1 MEISAKVL
9 REVEF
14 SGSLRGYN
22 TDEVDEFLEQA
33 AVAVDR
39 LQADTRLAAER
50 AETDRAGR
58 DRTGIEDEE
67 SIRRTLVLAQ
77 RTADLAIK
85 EAQEEAALLLDQTR
99 AEAETVITEAH
110 QTAERLA
117 TDAEQELRDEVAR
130 LTALRESLQTESD
143 NLVSLL
149 ETERARLTESLSTA
163 LQYVE
168 RTLTPPAAAI
178 TPGLAANPFAAAGSD
193 AYHDAGCKDGL
204 SLYTADAPPD
214 AGADD
219 RRPEMAQAVGANG
232 SLSGSPGGSSGDE
245 PQLDD
250 LEANIAED
258 AAIAGGPAGRPAP
271 GQYDWASVA
280 RARSGALAV
289 EDPGEHDVV
298 GLTGLPSVE
307 EQQDTGRRRPF
318 RRKVD
323 L

>member
-22 TDEVDEFLEQA
+22 TDEVDEFLEQV
-33 AVAVDR
+33 AVARRPPRKPRRVSPPSGP
-39 LQADTRLAAER
+39 R
-50 AETDRAGR
+50 ADRAGR

-85 EAQEEAALLLDQTR
+85 EAQEEAALLLDQAR
-99 AEAETVITEAH
+99 AEAETVLAEAH

-163 LQYVE
+163 LRYVE

-178 TPGLAANPFAAAGSD
+178 SPGFAANPFAAAGSEASSD
-193 AYHDAGCKDGL
+193 RREARDDGRRP
-204 SLYTADAPPD
+204 SSGADA
-214 AGADD
+214 
-219 RRPEMAQAVGANG
+219 RRP
-232 SLSGSPGGSSGDE
+232 
-245 PQLDD
+245 
-250 LEANIAED
+250 
-258 AAIAGGPAGRPAP
+258 
-271 GQYDWASVA
+271 
-280 RARSGALAV
+280 
-289 EDPGEHDVV
+289 
-298 GLTGLPSVE
+298 
-307 EQQDTGRRRPF
+307 
-318 RRKVD
+318 
-323 L
+323 